1 MKVSIITVVRNGAD
15 TLPDCIA
22 SVLAQTY
29 PDIEYLVVDG
39 ASTDATLD
47 VIRSF
52 GSKIARVIS
61 EPDRGPYDAMNKGI
75 AAATGD
81 VVGIL
86 NADDLYA
93 HPNVVS
99 QIVEKMRL
107 TAADA
112 AYGDL
117 LYVDRTD
124 VRRVWRVWRAG
135 AYRLGAFL
143 QGWMPPHPTF
153 FVKRAVYRQFGT
165 FNLNLGT
172 AADYELMLRLV
183 HKHGIRL
190 CYVPDVLVWMRR
202 GGVSNASWQN
212 WLRANRNDREAW
224 RLNGLQPRFYTLYW
238 KPVRK
243 LSQWR
248 PLRFLARQ

>member
-1 MKVSIITVVRNGAD
+1 MKVSIVTVVRNGAA

-22 SVLAQTY
+22 SVLAQTH
-29 PDIEYLVVDG
+29 PGIEYIVVDG
-39 ASTDATLD
+39 ASTDATPD

-52 GSKIARVIS
+52 GSKIALVIS

-99 QIVEKMRL
+99 QIIEKLQL

-117 LYVDRTD
+117 LYVDRENLS
-124 VRRVWRVWRAG
+124 RVWRVWRAG
-135 AYRLGAFL
+135 AYRPGAFL

-153 FVKRAVYRQFGT
+153 FVKRAVYHRFGT

-202 GGVSNASWQN
+202 GGLSNASWRN
-212 WLRANRNDREAW
+212 WLRANRYDREAW
-224 RLNGLQPRFYTLYW
+224 RLNGLRPRVYTLLW

-243 LSQWR
+243 LFQWNS
-248 PLRFLARQ
+248 LRLLDRR